1 MCVSLKE
8 KPRNSIFF
16 DGECS
21 DCKIDGH
28 LEQNTWGKCAF
39 YKAEILIAFCH
50 EFVAWTTDRYHNVRD
65 KPEICKMYI
74 LKPHIFHCLTLP
86 FANRSIVLV
95 ICGFRDGTVVFS
107 TGFCLRFSKL
117 FLYENMSTV
126 GYVRGCM
133 DQVRQ
138 LRQTQ
143 TFGSGFIPVGYTV
156 LSRSERQIVY
166 GFLWNI
172 CLFNLYNTSSNGPFK
187 AITIISD
194 N

>member
-8 KPRNSIFF
+8 KPRNSIPF

-65 KPEICKMYI
+65 KPEICKIYI
-74 LKPHIFHCLTLP
+74 LKPHIFHCLTLR
-86 FANRSIVLV
+86 FANCSIVLA

-107 TGFCLRFSKL
+107 TGSVWDSPSYFCMKTWVQWATQEGVWNWIRSVSCVKPKIFYLDL
-117 FLYENMSTV
+117 FRLV
-126 GYVRGCM
+126 I
-133 DQVRQ
+133 Q
-138 LRQTQ
+138 
-143 TFGSGFIPVGYTV
+143 
-156 LSRSERQIVY
+156 
-166 GFLWNI
+166 
-172 CLFNLYNTSSNGPFK
+172 
-187 AITIISD
+187 
-194 N
+194 